1 MCAKKNLLYCL
12 ILIFVQPFAFGQEQ
26 TALDIALR
34 HLEQKREKLQ
44 LTSEDI
50 RHFDITDAYSSRH
63 NGLSHIYLNQKHK
76 GVKVYNALININ
88 VLPDGRVL
96 NMGNRFI
103 SNLAEKAN
111 NSIPTISP
119 TIALQKVSAHFGIAT
134 VDAEVRL
141 QEKVNDQHY
150 IFAPEGIALEPIVVK
165 LVYQAMP
172 DKSVRLSWMVQWY
185 QLDAQHWWNARV
197 DAHNG
202 KILAHHDQV
211 IHCDFGK
218 GKCLAENHSHHP
230 PSSSGTG
237 INTTGSSGND
247 KTVSNTNNSLLL
259 NSYNVFP
266 MPVQSPSHGNRALV
280 SSPADPTASPF
291 GWHDTD
297 GVMGAE
303 YSITRGNNVHAYQDI
318 FSLNTSLGD
327 EPDGGVSLDFDF
339 PLDLSGNTPYTQID
353 PAVTNLFYW
362 NNILHDLWY
371 LYGFDEMAGNFQVN
385 NYSNGGIAGDYVR
398 AEALDGSGTNNANF
412 GTAEDGT
419 EGRMQMYI
427 WTEDPLPPGGTSDL
441 IVTEPMS
448 VAGSYVQVAAAFGAL
463 LPNPGI
469 TSTVVLVDDGVG
481 VTSDGCEAIVNGA
494 DISGHIAMI
503 DRGTC
508 QFGTKA
514 LAAENEGAIAVIICN
529 NVAGGAIAMAP
540 GDDGAAVTI
549 PVVMISQEDCAV
561 LRLTI
566 PDLTVSLQGISAT
579 IPLPGPSGLDG
590 DLDNGIIAHEYGH
603 GITIRMTG
611 GPSTGGCLS
620 NEEQAG
626 EGWSDWFALVMT
638 TDASN
643 TADEPRGIG
652 TYALGQPTDA
662 TGIREYPYSRDMTVD
677 PHTYGDVPNVA
688 VPHGVGSVWCAM
700 IWDLYWNLIDE
711 YGFDAD
717 SYNGSGGNNI
727 AMQLVMDGVKLQAC
741 NPTFIDSRDAII
753 AADGANNNGENFCL
767 IWETFARRGL
777 GFSASAGGNE
787 AFDTPSI
794 CTPLVVTK
802 TAAAEVQAGGV
813 LTYTLEIT
821 NNLPSLVG
829 NVNVTDA
836 FPEGTS
842 YVAGSLTCPNGSVNG
857 NILTINIQN
866 LAQGS
871 TLTCSYDLQIA
882 STPFSYIDLEDGVE
896 NGTDNWGIE
905 SPIGTAIWATN
916 NNSYAG
922 DFAWFASDISTSC
935 DQYLTLVAPLN
946 LGGAHPVL
954 SFWHRYNTEASW
966 DGGVVEISTNG
977 GTNWND
983 LGNNMIQ
990 NGYDSNL
997 QDNPASPISGRP
1009 AFHGNSGA
1017 YIQTV
1022 IDLTNYADTD
1032 FLIRF
1037 RFGCD
1042 GAVGGEGW
1050 YIDDIQFFG
1059 DYHAITNT
1067 ACGSSSPDDE
1077 NCDEVTT
1084 VITGQIVA
1092 TKEPANALRLHIS
1105 PNPTDGVFSLRMNST
1120 YNSGVAIQIW
1130 SVDGRLLQAAEYD
1143 SARGQYTFDLSEYA
1157 PGLYVMTV
1165 QTERE
1170 RVVRK
1175 VVVE

>member
-1 MCAKKNLLYCL
+1 
-12 ILIFVQPFAFGQEQ
+12 
-26 TALDIALR
+26 
-34 HLEQKREKLQ
+34 
-44 LTSEDI
+44 
-50 RHFDITDAYSSRH
+50 
-63 NGLSHIYLNQKHK
+63 
-76 GVKVYNALININ
+76 
-88 VLPDGRVL
+88 VLPDGRIL

-111 NSIPTISP
+111 NSTPTLSP
-119 TIALQKVSAHFGIAT
+119 TIALQKVIAHFGIPAT
-134 VDAEVRL
+134 ASAIRI

-150 IFAPEGIALEPIVVK
+150 IFSPEGIALEPIVVK
-165 LVYQAMP
+165 LVYQPMP
-172 DKSVRLSWMVQWY
+172 DKTVRLSWMVQCY

-202 KILAHHDQV
+202 NLLAHHDQV
-211 IHCDFGK
+211 IHCDFGNRNE
-218 GKCLAENHSHHP
+218 KCTDANHFHNNENTS
-230 PSSSGTG
+230 PSVSS
-237 INTTGSSGND
+237 
-247 KTVSNTNNSLLL
+247 NSLLL

-266 MPVQSPSHGNRALV
+266 MPVQSPSHGNRALL

-303 YSITRGNNVHAYQDI
+303 YSITRGNNTHAYQDI
-318 FSLNTSLGD
+318 FSLNNSLGD

-339 PLDLSGNTPYTQID
+339 PLDLSGNAPYTQID

-362 NNILHDLWY
+362 NNIMHDLWH
-371 LYGFDEMAGNFQVN
+371 LYGFDEVAGNFQVN
-385 NYSNGGIAGDYVR
+385 NYGNGGIAGDYVR

-419 EGRMQMYI
+419 VGRMQMYI
-427 WTEDPLPPGGTSDL
+427 WTDDPLPTGGNSEL
-441 IVTEPMS
+441 IVTEPSS
-448 VAGSYVQVAAAFGAL
+448 VAGSYVQVPAAFGAL

-469 TSTVVLVDDGVG
+469 TSTVVLVDDGVD
-481 VTSDGCEAIVNGA
+481 VTSDGCEAIINGA

-514 LAAENEGAIAVIICN
+514 LAAQNEGAIAVIICN
-529 NVAGGAIAMAP
+529 NVPGDAITMAP
-540 GDDGAAVTI
+540 GNDGAAVSI
-549 PVVMISQEDCAV
+549 PAVMISQEDCAV

-566 PDLTVSLQGISAT
+566 PDLTVTIQGSAAT
-579 IPLPGPSGLDG
+579 IPMPGPSGLDG
-590 DLDNGIIAHEYGH
+590 DFDNGIIAHEYGH

-626 EGWSDWFALVMT
+626 EGWSDWFTLVMT

-643 TADEPRGIG
+643 NADEPKGVG
-652 TYALGQPTDA
+652 TYALGQPTDGV
-662 TGIREYPYSRDMTVD
+662 GIREYPYSRDMAVD

-711 YGFDAD
+711 YGFDED
-717 SYNGSGGNNI
+717 IYFGNGGNNI

-753 AADGANNNGENFCL
+753 AADGANNNGANLCL

-777 GFSASAGGNE
+777 GYSASAGGNE
-787 AFDTPSI
+787 AFDMPPI
-794 CTPLVVTK
+794 CVPIVVTK

-821 NNLPSLVG
+821 NNLPSLIG
-829 NVNVTDA
+829 NVNVTDE
-836 FPEGTS
+836 FPAGTS
-842 YVAGSLTCPNGSVNG
+842 LVAGSLTCPNASVNG

-896 NGTDNWGIE
+896 NGTDNWQIE
-905 SPIGTAIWATN
+905 SPIGTAIWTTN
-916 NNSYAG
+916 SNSYAG
-922 DFAWFASDISTSC
+922 DFAWFASDISTSS
-935 DQYLTLVAPLN
+935 DQYLTLEAPLDLSGDN
-946 LGGAHPVL
+946 PVL
-954 SFWHRYNTEASW
+954 SFWHSYNTEPSW

-977 GTNWND
+977 GNSWTD

-1009 AFHGNSGA
+1009 AFHGNSGG

-1022 IDLTNYADTD
+1022 IDLTAYANTD
-1032 FLIRF
+1032 FLLRF

-1050 YIDDIQFFG
+1050 YIDNIQFFG
-1059 DYHAITNT
+1059 DYYAITNT
-1067 ACGSSSPDDE
+1067 ACASSTPSDE
-1077 NCDEVTT
+1077 NCDEATT
-1084 VITGQIVA
+1084 VVMGQITA
-1092 TKEPANALRLHIS
+1092 TEEPEETLRLHIN
-1105 PNPTDGVFSLRMNST
+1105 PNPTDGVFTLSMNST
-1120 YNSGVAIQIW
+1120 YNSSVSIQIS

-1143 SARGQYTFDLSEYA
+1143 SAHGQYAFDLSAYA
-1157 PGLYVMTV
+1157 SGVYVVTV

-1170 RVVRK
+1170 RIVRK